1 LVTKKYSGIDS
12 PYNYGEVLHT
22 GYVDTAVLLE
32 KYREYLVSN
41 NLFVNESFDYELLE
55 VIPGI
60 RYRDREAR
68 HIFCR
73 GFWDANPYFK
83 NLPLDGTKGELFIIK
98 APELNLD
105 VIVNTS
111 VFILPLGGDLF
122 KVGLLT
128 IGKIKRT

>member
-1 LVTKKYSGIDS
+1 M
-12 PYNYGEVLHT
+12 H
-22 GYVDTAVLLE
+22 
-32 KYREYLVSN
+32 
-41 NLFVNESFDYELLE
+41 
-55 VIPGI
+55 
-60 RYRDREAR
+60 
-68 HIFCR
+68 
-73 GFWDANPYFK
+73 ANPYFK

-128 IGKIKRT
+128 IER

>member
-1 LVTKKYSGIDS
+1 M
-12 PYNYGEVLHT
+12 N
-22 GYVDTAVLLE
+22 
-32 KYREYLVSN
+32 
-41 NLFVNESFDYELLE
+41 DYELLE
-55 VIPGI
+55 VIPGGI
-60 RYRDREAR
+60 RYRDRGKAYYFAE
-68 HIFCR
+68 
-73 GFWDANPYFK
+73 GFGMHANPYFK

-128 IGKIKRT
+128 IER

>member
-1 LVTKKYSGIDS
+1 
-12 PYNYGEVLHT
+12 VLHT

-55 VIPGI
+55 VIPGGI
-60 RYRDREAR
+60 RYMRK

-73 GFWDANPYFK
+73 GFGMHANPYFK

-111 VFILPLGGDLF
+111 VFILPLGGDF
-122 KVGLLT
+122 SKGGYF
-128 IGKIKRT
+128 GKIKRT